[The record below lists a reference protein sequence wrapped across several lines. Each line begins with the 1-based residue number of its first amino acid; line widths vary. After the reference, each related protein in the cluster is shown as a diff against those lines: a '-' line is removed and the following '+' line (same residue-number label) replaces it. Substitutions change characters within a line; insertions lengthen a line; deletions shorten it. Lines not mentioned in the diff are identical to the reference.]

1 LFINVFVFK
10 RENKSEKEK
19 ELWNKAYIS
28 CQSQF
33 SMASKASSE
42 IGASGIQIRL
52 LNKDEHQKTKH
63 GYMLH

>member
-1 LFINVFVFK
+1 
-10 RENKSEKEK
+10 
-19 ELWNKAYIS
+19 
-28 CQSQF
+28 
-33 SMASKASSE
+33 MASKASSE